1 MSRCHRCESTDLELR
16 PGGSL
21 AECRTCHLVFD
32 PSRPRSQRRPLA
44 ASSEAIAPRGALE
57 RRAIEAPSEMS
68 AVELW
73 RGSKQGYRSAE
84 IERPSGV
91 EISYRWGAAHGD
103 ETWRYVLGLIGAIV
117 FGVAYWRGWIGRDPR
132 DEPSWLFLIPLGIV
146 IAGLA
151 LRLAYFALNAT
162 TIVVD
167 DGALVL
173 RHGPLPFPG
182 SRRIELSEID
192 QLYTEY
198 YVVRSKNHEVHA
210 YRVMLI
216 VRGSSRHVALLSG
229 IVAADQAA
237 FIERTVERVA
247 GIVDRPVP
255 GELGYRD

>member
-16 PGGSL
+16 PERRL
-21 AECRTCHLVFD
+21 AECRACHLVFD
-32 PSRPRSQRRPLA
+32 PSRPRPQRRPLA

-57 RRAIEAPSEMS
+57 RRVIEAPPEMS

-84 IERPSGV
+84 IDRPSGV

-103 ETWRYVLGLIGAIV
+103 ETWRYVAGLAFVAALAGAH
-117 FGVAYWRGWIGRDPR
+117 WLGWIGRSKGGGDA
-132 DEPSWLFLIPLGIV
+132 WFLFAFLGLAALV
-146 IAGLA
+146 LA
-151 LRLAYFALNAT
+151 LRIAYVGLNAT

-167 DGALVL
+167 DGALVV

-182 SRRIELSEID
+182 NRRIDLSEVD

-198 YVVRSKNHEVHA
+198 YVVRTKNHEVHA

-247 GIVDRPVP
+247 GIVDRPVS
-255 GELGYRD
+255 GELGFRD

>member
-1 MSRCHRCESTDLELR
+1 MSRCQRCESTELELR
-16 PGGSL
+16 AESSL
-21 AECRTCHLVFD
+21 AECRACHLVFD
-32 PSRPRSQRRPLA
+32 PSRPRPQRRPITATTA
-44 ASSEAIAPRGALE
+44 ALEPRGAIE
-57 RRAIEAPSEMS
+57 RRAIEAPPEMS

-73 RGSKQGYRSAE
+73 RGAKQGYRSAE

-103 ETWRYVLGLIGAIV
+103 ETWRYVLGLIGTFV
-117 FGVAYWRGWIGRDPR
+117 FGIAYWRGWMGRAAHDDPSR
-132 DEPSWLFLIPLGIV
+132 LFLIPVGIV
-146 IAGLA
+146 FAGLA
-151 LRLAYFALNAT
+151 LRLAYFAYNAT
-162 TIVVD
+162 TIAVR
-167 DGALVL
+167 DGALVV

-182 SRRIELSEID
+182 NREIPLSEIE

-198 YVVRSKNHEVHA
+198 YVVRAKNHEVHA

-216 VRGSSRHVALLSG
+216 RRESSRHVALLSG

-255 GELGYRD
+255 GELGYRG